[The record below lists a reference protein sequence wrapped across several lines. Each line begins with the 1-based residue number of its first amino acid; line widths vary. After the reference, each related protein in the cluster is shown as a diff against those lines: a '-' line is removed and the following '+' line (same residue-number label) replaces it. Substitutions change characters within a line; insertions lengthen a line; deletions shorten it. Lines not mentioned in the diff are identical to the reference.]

1 MNSEIQQKFQ
11 NYLDLHKSLS
21 KMRKE
26 QKETKTLIDKLEK
39 EIKEYMTENDMDSI
53 SLKDGEIILYS
64 KKVSQTFKKEA
75 IMEKINE
82 HLKDLQESET
92 ITESIL
98 HNKKF
103 ILQDK
108 IKAVIKKK

>member
-1 MNSEIQQKFQ
+1 MGSDIQQTFQ
-11 NYLDLHKSLS
+11 NYLDVHKYLS

-26 QKETKTLIDKLEK
+26 QKETKSLLDKLEK
-39 EIKEYMTENDMDSI
+39 EIKEYMTDNDMDSI
-53 SLKDGEIILYS
+53 ALKDGEIILYA
-64 KKVSQTFKKEA
+64 KKVPQTFKKEV

-82 HLKDLQESET
+82 HLKDTHESELL
-92 ITESIL
+92 TESIL
-98 HNKKF
+98 QNKKF

>member
-1 MNSEIQQKFQ
+1 MGSDIQDKFQ
-11 NYLDLHKSLS
+11 IYLDLHKSLS

-26 QKETKTLIDKLEK
+26 QKETKLLLDKLEK

-53 SLKDGEIILYS
+53 ALKDGEIVLYS
-64 KKVSQTFKKEA
+64 KKLSQTFKKEV

-82 HLKDLQESET
+82 HLKDSQQSEELA
-92 ITESIL
+92 ESIL
-98 HNKKF
+98 QNKKF

>member
-1 MNSEIQQKFQ
+1 MGSDIQQQFQ

-26 QKETKTLIDKLEK
+26 QKETKILLDKLEK

-53 SLKDGEIILYS
+53 ALKDGEIMLYS
-64 KKVSQTFKKEA
+64 KKVSQTFKKEV

-82 HLKDLQESET
+82 HLKDSQESERL
-92 ITESIL
+92 TESIL
-98 HNKKF
+98 HNKKY